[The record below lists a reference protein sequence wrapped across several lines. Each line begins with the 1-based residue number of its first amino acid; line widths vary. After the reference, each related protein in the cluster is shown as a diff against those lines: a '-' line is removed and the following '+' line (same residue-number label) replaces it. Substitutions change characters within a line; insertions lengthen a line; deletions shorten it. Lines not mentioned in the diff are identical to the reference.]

1 MNKLNVKHIV
11 LLIAFVVMATME
23 MFAAKAVPGAMQVTL
38 VDGRTVTVSL
48 RGDEHL
54 NFLISSDNEIIIRE
68 GDTYR
73 VATEEER
80 EDIFN
85 SATKLDEEILANQAK
100 AIGALQANS
109 GEGISGDRLF
119 PHVGT
124 PKVLVLMAEFA
135 DVSFTFSKHEIDSL
149 LNSDAVLTRV
159 STKAKSYSTGEE
171 VVMSKLSNM
180 RSYSSVSQ
188 YFNDCS
194 DGLFK
199 PQFDVYGP
207 YTLAKNMKVY
217 GDGANDRMDLF
228 IPQVCALANA
238 EVDFSEY
245 DQDGDGY
252 VDLVYVIYAGYSAN
266 WTQNGS
272 DCIWPK
278 SGPSTGTSTT
288 YGVYDGK
295 TVSRYGVNGELLAYP
310 MSSGAK
316 YLNGIGV
323 FCHEFSHTM
332 GLPDFYPASTYNPN
346 VVFAN
351 WSTADYDN
359 QSLEDWDLMDGG
371 ENNTNGCWPPMYSA
385 FERELMGWIKI
396 DTLDTPSDVTLTPLL
411 HGGKAYRILNDNDPT
426 GNEYWIVEAVSTDE
440 KSEKWQQ
447 YLPGKGMLI
456 THVNYNP
463 NTFNIKYNNVNA
475 TKGKP
480 GITIIPADGYLPS
493 SYRVTS
499 DEDELAE
506 DPTKMSNVDFCI
518 QESGDPYPGS
528 QGITEFNNYKAYTGT
543 VDKPITDIVQN
554 DDFTV
559 SFKFMGGGSE
569 IEIYNVSLLSEP
581 LEGGTVKGD
590 GTYNVNSDA
599 TIIATPT
606 EGYRFVGWSDGVT
619 DSLRTITVVNDTV
632 LTALFEEIPDV
643 VDSDTITTALTF
655 VESTQTTVT
664 LKVNNFGEN
673 SKVQVSEQS
682 TYTEENMIDVAED
695 NTVTISGLKPSQGDN
710 DKRRFYLYVDEERYG
725 YIEVEMPGLDIS
737 VDVIKLTP
745 TSFNI
750 NANYTVGDAC
760 IESTY
765 MSFGNNVYDGG
776 IINVTGLKPD
786 TAYTVTYNVVVRYGI
801 DNEETEV
808 YSVTQTVNMPHLTFV
823 TAEPKVVSAGNVIVG
838 AETNIGIEN
847 ANVGFEWRRSDYTSE
862 FPSKY
867 SEYGQT
873 YISGTTM
880 EGKIM
885 GLTVDKLW
893 KYRPYYLADD
903 NTYYFG
909 DWMGIDPSNTSYF
922 EPVVRTYADIEID
935 VNTAIVKGYVLSGT
949 DNIIAQG
956 FKFWLFNAASAKA
969 IGGNLLADAVTVP
982 ENAQTVEASGEAMDA
997 KLTGL
1002 AYNST
1007 YSYVTFVETS
1017 AGIFYGEQR
1026 QFTTA
1031 NSLLG
1036 DVNGDG
1042 YITMADAN
1050 MVVNYFLA
1058 DETSKPAEGFNV
1070 DAADMN
1076 RDGTITMADANAIVN
1091 AFLGE

>member
-68 GDTYR
+68 GDIYR

-80 EDIFN
+80 ENIFN
-85 SATKLDEEILANQAK
+85 SAAKLDEQILANQAK
-100 AIGALQANS
+100 AIGALQANT
-109 GEGISGDRLF
+109 GEGISGEKLF
-119 PHVGT
+119 PHMGT

-149 LNSDAVLTRV
+149 LNSSAVLTKT
-159 STKAKSYSTGEE
+159 SNSAKSYSTGEE
-171 VVMSKLSNM
+171 VVMSKLSPKY
-180 RSYSSVSQ
+180 SYSSVAQ

-207 YTLAKNMKVY
+207 YTLSKNMSVY
-217 GDGANDRMDLF
+217 GAGDDRMDLF

-332 GLPDFYPASTYNPN
+332 GLPDFYPASTYNSN
-346 VVFAN
+346 VIFAN
-351 WSTADYDN
+351 WSMADYDN
-359 QSLEDWDLMDGG
+359 QSLEEWDLMDGG

-385 FERELMGWIKI
+385 FERDLMGWIKL

-480 GITIIPADGYLPS
+480 GITIIPADGYLPT

-499 DEDELAE
+499 DKDELAE
-506 DPTKMSNVDFCI
+506 NPTKMSNVDFYI

-559 SFKFMGGGSE
+559 TFKFMGGTP
-569 IEIYNVSLLSEP
+569 P
-581 LEGGTVKGD
+581 L
-590 GTYNVNSDA
+590 
-599 TIIATPT
+599 
-606 EGYRFVGWSDGVT
+606 
-619 DSLRTITVVNDTV
+619 
-632 LTALFEEIPDV
+632 
-643 VDSDTITTALTF
+643 
-655 VESTQTTVT
+655 
-664 LKVNNFGEN
+664 
-673 SKVQVSEQS
+673 
-682 TYTEENMIDVAED
+682 M
-695 NTVTISGLKPSQGDN
+695 
-710 DKRRFYLYVDEERYG
+710 
-725 YIEVEMPGLDIS
+725 
-737 VDVIKLTP
+737 
-745 TSFNI
+745 
-750 NANYTVGDAC
+750 
-760 IESTY
+760 
-765 MSFGNNVYDGG
+765 
-776 IINVTGLKPD
+776 
-786 TAYTVTYNVVVRYGI
+786 
-801 DNEETEV
+801 
-808 YSVTQTVNMPHLTFV
+808 
-823 TAEPKVVSAGNVIVG
+823 
-838 AETNIGIEN
+838 
-847 ANVGFEWRRSDYTSE
+847 
-862 FPSKY
+862 
-867 SEYGQT
+867 
-873 YISGTTM
+873 
-880 EGKIM
+880 
-885 GLTVDKLW
+885 
-893 KYRPYYLADD
+893 
-903 NTYYFG
+903 
-909 DWMGIDPSNTSYF
+909 
-922 EPVVRTYADIEID
+922 
-935 VNTAIVKGYVLSGT
+935 
-949 DNIIAQG
+949 
-956 FKFWLFNAASAKA
+956 
-969 IGGNLLADAVTVP
+969 
-982 ENAQTVEASGEAMDA
+982 
-997 KLTGL
+997 
-1002 AYNST
+1002 
-1007 YSYVTFVETS
+1007 
-1017 AGIFYGEQR
+1017 
-1026 QFTTA
+1026 
-1031 NSLLG
+1031 G

-1058 DETSKPAEGFNV
+1058 EEADKPMEGFNI

-1076 RDGTITMADANAIVN
+1076 GDGTITMADANAIVN
-1091 AFLGE
+1091 KFLGE

>member
-1 MNKLNVKHIV
+1 
-11 LLIAFVVMATME
+11 

-54 NFLISSDNEIIIRE
+54 HFLISSDNEIIIRE

-80 EDIFN
+80 ENIFN
-85 SATKLDEEILANQAK
+85 SAAKLDEQILANQAK

-109 GEGISGDRLF
+109 GEGISGEKLF
-119 PHVGT
+119 PHMGT

-135 DVSFTFSKHEIDSL
+135 DVQFTFSKHEIDSL
-149 LNSDAVLTRV
+149 LNSSAVLTRV

-171 VVMSKLSNM
+171 VVMSKLNTM

-228 IPQVCALANA
+228 IPQVCALADSD
-238 EVDFSEY
+238 VDFSEY

-278 SGPSTGTSTT
+278 SGPSTGPSTT

-310 MSSGAK
+310 MSSGTK

-332 GLPDFYPASTYNPN
+332 GLPDFYPASTYNSN

-359 QSLEDWDLMDGG
+359 QSLEEWDLMDGG

-463 NTFNIKYNNVNA
+463 NTFNIRYNNVNA

-480 GITIIPADGYLPS
+480 GITIIPADGYLPT
-493 SYRVTS
+493 SYRV
-499 DEDELAE
+499 
-506 DPTKMSNVDFCI
+506 SNDTAFVESNPNYMLPRDFYI

-543 VDKPITDIVQN
+543 IDKPITDIVQN

-559 SFKFMGGGSE
+559 SFKFMGGTP
-569 IEIYNVSLLSEP
+569 P
-581 LEGGTVKGD
+581 L
-590 GTYNVNSDA
+590 
-599 TIIATPT
+599 
-606 EGYRFVGWSDGVT
+606 
-619 DSLRTITVVNDTV
+619 
-632 LTALFEEIPDV
+632 
-643 VDSDTITTALTF
+643 
-655 VESTQTTVT
+655 
-664 LKVNNFGEN
+664 
-673 SKVQVSEQS
+673 
-682 TYTEENMIDVAED
+682 M
-695 NTVTISGLKPSQGDN
+695 
-710 DKRRFYLYVDEERYG
+710 
-725 YIEVEMPGLDIS
+725 
-737 VDVIKLTP
+737 
-745 TSFNI
+745 
-750 NANYTVGDAC
+750 
-760 IESTY
+760 
-765 MSFGNNVYDGG
+765 
-776 IINVTGLKPD
+776 
-786 TAYTVTYNVVVRYGI
+786 
-801 DNEETEV
+801 
-808 YSVTQTVNMPHLTFV
+808 
-823 TAEPKVVSAGNVIVG
+823 
-838 AETNIGIEN
+838 
-847 ANVGFEWRRSDYTSE
+847 
-862 FPSKY
+862 
-867 SEYGQT
+867 
-873 YISGTTM
+873 
-880 EGKIM
+880 
-885 GLTVDKLW
+885 
-893 KYRPYYLADD
+893 
-903 NTYYFG
+903 
-909 DWMGIDPSNTSYF
+909 
-922 EPVVRTYADIEID
+922 
-935 VNTAIVKGYVLSGT
+935 
-949 DNIIAQG
+949 
-956 FKFWLFNAASAKA
+956 
-969 IGGNLLADAVTVP
+969 
-982 ENAQTVEASGEAMDA
+982 
-997 KLTGL
+997 
-1002 AYNST
+1002 
-1007 YSYVTFVETS
+1007 
-1017 AGIFYGEQR
+1017 
-1026 QFTTA
+1026 
-1031 NSLLG
+1031 G

-1050 MVVNYFLA
+1050 AVVNYFLA
-1058 DETSKPAEGFNV
+1058 DDATKAQMIEGGFNAE
-1070 DAADMN
+1070 AANVNGDE
-1076 RDGTITMADANAIVN
+1076 GITMADANAIVN
-1091 AFLGE
+1091 IFLGQN

>member
-11 LLIAFVVMATME
+11 LLMTFVVMATME

-80 EDIFN
+80 ENIFN
-85 SATKLDEEILANQAK
+85 SATKLDEQILANQAK
-100 AIGALQANS
+100 AIGALQANT
-109 GEGISGDRLF
+109 GEGISGEKLF
-119 PHVGT
+119 PHMGT

-135 DVSFTFSKHEIDSL
+135 DVSFTFSKHEVDSL
-149 LNSDAVLTRV
+149 LNSSAVLTKT
-159 STKAKSYSTGEE
+159 SKSAKSYSTGEE

-207 YTLAKNMKVY
+207 YTLSKNMSVY
-217 GDGANDRMDLF
+217 GSGANDRMDLF
-228 IPQVCALANA
+228 IPQVCALADSD
-238 EVDFSEY
+238 VDFSEY

-266 WTQNGS
+266 WTDNGE

-278 SGPSTGTSTT
+278 SGPTNPNATGF
-288 YGVYDGK
+288 GVYDGK
-295 TVSRYGVNGELLAYP
+295 TVFRYGVNGELLAYP
-310 MSSGAK
+310 LESGVK

-332 GLPDFYPASTYNPN
+332 GLPDFYPASTYNSN
-346 VVFAN
+346 VIFTD

-359 QSLEDWDLMDGG
+359 QSLEEWDLMDGG

-385 FERELMGWIKI
+385 FERELMGWIKL

-493 SYRVTS
+493 SYRVGCEES
-499 DEDELAE
+499 DPDY
-506 DPTKMSNVDFCI
+506 MSTTDFYI

-559 SFKFMGGGSE
+559 SFKFMGGTP
-569 IEIYNVSLLSEP
+569 P
-581 LEGGTVKGD
+581 L
-590 GTYNVNSDA
+590 
-599 TIIATPT
+599 
-606 EGYRFVGWSDGVT
+606 
-619 DSLRTITVVNDTV
+619 
-632 LTALFEEIPDV
+632 
-643 VDSDTITTALTF
+643 
-655 VESTQTTVT
+655 
-664 LKVNNFGEN
+664 
-673 SKVQVSEQS
+673 
-682 TYTEENMIDVAED
+682 M
-695 NTVTISGLKPSQGDN
+695 
-710 DKRRFYLYVDEERYG
+710 
-725 YIEVEMPGLDIS
+725 
-737 VDVIKLTP
+737 
-745 TSFNI
+745 
-750 NANYTVGDAC
+750 
-760 IESTY
+760 
-765 MSFGNNVYDGG
+765 
-776 IINVTGLKPD
+776 
-786 TAYTVTYNVVVRYGI
+786 
-801 DNEETEV
+801 
-808 YSVTQTVNMPHLTFV
+808 
-823 TAEPKVVSAGNVIVG
+823 
-838 AETNIGIEN
+838 
-847 ANVGFEWRRSDYTSE
+847 
-862 FPSKY
+862 
-867 SEYGQT
+867 
-873 YISGTTM
+873 
-880 EGKIM
+880 
-885 GLTVDKLW
+885 
-893 KYRPYYLADD
+893 
-903 NTYYFG
+903 
-909 DWMGIDPSNTSYF
+909 
-922 EPVVRTYADIEID
+922 
-935 VNTAIVKGYVLSGT
+935 
-949 DNIIAQG
+949 
-956 FKFWLFNAASAKA
+956 
-969 IGGNLLADAVTVP
+969 
-982 ENAQTVEASGEAMDA
+982 
-997 KLTGL
+997 
-1002 AYNST
+1002 
-1007 YSYVTFVETS
+1007 
-1017 AGIFYGEQR
+1017 
-1026 QFTTA
+1026 
-1031 NSLLG
+1031 G

-1076 RDGTITMADANAIVN
+1076 GDGTITMADANAIVN

>member
-54 NFLISSDNEIIIRE
+54 HFLISSDNEIIIRE

-80 EDIFN
+80 ENIFN
-85 SATKLDEEILANQAK
+85 SAAKLDEQILANQAK
-100 AIGALQANS
+100 AIDALQANT
-109 GEGISGDRLF
+109 GEGISGEKLF
-119 PHVGT
+119 PHMGT

-135 DVSFTFSKHEIDSL
+135 DVSFTFSKHEVDSL
-149 LNSDAVLTRV
+149 LNSSAVLTKT
-159 STKAKSYSTGEE
+159 SKSAKSYSTGEE
-171 VVMSKLSNM
+171 VVMSKLSAM
-180 RSYSSVSQ
+180 RSYSSVAQ

-207 YTLAKNMKVY
+207 YTLSKNMSVY
-217 GDGANDRMDLF
+217 GSGANDRMDLF

-278 SGPSTGTSTT
+278 SGPSTGPSTT

-310 MSSGAK
+310 MSSGTK

-332 GLPDFYPASTYNPN
+332 GLPDFYPASTYNSN
-346 VVFAN
+346 VIFAD

-359 QSLEDWDLMDGG
+359 QSLEEWDLMDGG

-385 FERELMGWIKI
+385 FERELMGWIKL

-493 SYRVTS
+493 SYRVGCEES
-499 DEDELAE
+499 DPDYM
-506 DPTKMSNVDFCI
+506 PTTDFYI

-559 SFKFMGGGSE
+559 SFKFMGGTP
-569 IEIYNVSLLSEP
+569 P
-581 LEGGTVKGD
+581 L
-590 GTYNVNSDA
+590 
-599 TIIATPT
+599 
-606 EGYRFVGWSDGVT
+606 
-619 DSLRTITVVNDTV
+619 
-632 LTALFEEIPDV
+632 
-643 VDSDTITTALTF
+643 
-655 VESTQTTVT
+655 
-664 LKVNNFGEN
+664 
-673 SKVQVSEQS
+673 
-682 TYTEENMIDVAED
+682 M
-695 NTVTISGLKPSQGDN
+695 
-710 DKRRFYLYVDEERYG
+710 
-725 YIEVEMPGLDIS
+725 
-737 VDVIKLTP
+737 
-745 TSFNI
+745 
-750 NANYTVGDAC
+750 
-760 IESTY
+760 
-765 MSFGNNVYDGG
+765 
-776 IINVTGLKPD
+776 
-786 TAYTVTYNVVVRYGI
+786 
-801 DNEETEV
+801 
-808 YSVTQTVNMPHLTFV
+808 
-823 TAEPKVVSAGNVIVG
+823 
-838 AETNIGIEN
+838 
-847 ANVGFEWRRSDYTSE
+847 
-862 FPSKY
+862 
-867 SEYGQT
+867 
-873 YISGTTM
+873 
-880 EGKIM
+880 
-885 GLTVDKLW
+885 
-893 KYRPYYLADD
+893 
-903 NTYYFG
+903 
-909 DWMGIDPSNTSYF
+909 
-922 EPVVRTYADIEID
+922 
-935 VNTAIVKGYVLSGT
+935 
-949 DNIIAQG
+949 
-956 FKFWLFNAASAKA
+956 
-969 IGGNLLADAVTVP
+969 
-982 ENAQTVEASGEAMDA
+982 
-997 KLTGL
+997 
-1002 AYNST
+1002 
-1007 YSYVTFVETS
+1007 
-1017 AGIFYGEQR
+1017 
-1026 QFTTA
+1026 
-1031 NSLLG
+1031 G

-1050 MVVNYFLA
+1050 AVVNYFLA
-1058 DETSKPAEGFNV
+1058 DDATKAQMIEGGFNTE
-1070 DAADMN
+1070 AANVNGDE
-1076 RDGTITMADANAIVN
+1076 GITMADANAIVN
-1091 AFLGE
+1091 IFLGQN

>member
-80 EDIFN
+80 ENIFN
-85 SATKLDEEILANQAK
+85 SAAKLDEQILANQAK
-100 AIGALQANS
+100 AIGALQANT
-109 GEGISGDRLF
+109 GEGISGEKLF
-119 PHVGT
+119 PHMGT

-149 LNSDAVLTRV
+149 LNSSAVLTKT
-159 STKAKSYSTGEE
+159 SKSAKSYSTGEE
-171 VVMSKLSNM
+171 VVMSKLSAM
-180 RSYSSVSQ
+180 RSYSSVAQ

-207 YTLAKNMKVY
+207 YTLSKNMSVY
-217 GDGANDRMDLF
+217 GAGDDRMDLF

-332 GLPDFYPASTYNPN
+332 GLPDFYPASTYNSN

-351 WSTADYDN
+351 WSMADYDN
-359 QSLEDWDLMDGG
+359 QSLEEWDLMDGG

-385 FERELMGWIKI
+385 FERELMGWIKL

-480 GITIIPADGYLPS
+480 GITIIPADGYLPT

-499 DEDELAE
+499 DKDELAE
-506 DPTKMSNVDFCI
+506 NPTKMSNVDFYI

-559 SFKFMGGGSE
+559 TFKFMGGTP
-569 IEIYNVSLLSEP
+569 P
-581 LEGGTVKGD
+581 L
-590 GTYNVNSDA
+590 
-599 TIIATPT
+599 
-606 EGYRFVGWSDGVT
+606 
-619 DSLRTITVVNDTV
+619 
-632 LTALFEEIPDV
+632 
-643 VDSDTITTALTF
+643 
-655 VESTQTTVT
+655 
-664 LKVNNFGEN
+664 
-673 SKVQVSEQS
+673 
-682 TYTEENMIDVAED
+682 M
-695 NTVTISGLKPSQGDN
+695 
-710 DKRRFYLYVDEERYG
+710 
-725 YIEVEMPGLDIS
+725 
-737 VDVIKLTP
+737 
-745 TSFNI
+745 
-750 NANYTVGDAC
+750 
-760 IESTY
+760 
-765 MSFGNNVYDGG
+765 
-776 IINVTGLKPD
+776 
-786 TAYTVTYNVVVRYGI
+786 
-801 DNEETEV
+801 
-808 YSVTQTVNMPHLTFV
+808 
-823 TAEPKVVSAGNVIVG
+823 
-838 AETNIGIEN
+838 
-847 ANVGFEWRRSDYTSE
+847 
-862 FPSKY
+862 
-867 SEYGQT
+867 
-873 YISGTTM
+873 
-880 EGKIM
+880 
-885 GLTVDKLW
+885 
-893 KYRPYYLADD
+893 
-903 NTYYFG
+903 
-909 DWMGIDPSNTSYF
+909 
-922 EPVVRTYADIEID
+922 
-935 VNTAIVKGYVLSGT
+935 
-949 DNIIAQG
+949 
-956 FKFWLFNAASAKA
+956 
-969 IGGNLLADAVTVP
+969 
-982 ENAQTVEASGEAMDA
+982 
-997 KLTGL
+997 
-1002 AYNST
+1002 
-1007 YSYVTFVETS
+1007 
-1017 AGIFYGEQR
+1017 
-1026 QFTTA
+1026 
-1031 NSLLG
+1031 G

>member
-1 MNKLNVKHIV
+1 MNILNVKHIV
-11 LLIAFVVMATME
+11 LLIAFVVMVTME

-54 NFLISSDNEIIIRE
+54 HFLISSDNEIIIRE

-171 VVMSKLSNM
+171 VVMSKLSSM

-207 YTLAKNMKVY
+207 YTLSKNMSVY
-217 GDGANDRMDLF
+217 GAGDDRMDLF

-288 YGVYDGK
+288 YGMYDGK

-426 GNEYWIVEAVSTDE
+426 GNEYWIIEAVSTDE

-463 NTFNIKYNNVNA
+463 STFNIKYNNVNA

-554 DDFTV
+554 EDFTV
-559 SFKFMGGGSE
+559 SFKFMGGTP
-569 IEIYNVSLLSEP
+569 P
-581 LEGGTVKGD
+581 L
-590 GTYNVNSDA
+590 
-599 TIIATPT
+599 
-606 EGYRFVGWSDGVT
+606 
-619 DSLRTITVVNDTV
+619 
-632 LTALFEEIPDV
+632 
-643 VDSDTITTALTF
+643 
-655 VESTQTTVT
+655 
-664 LKVNNFGEN
+664 
-673 SKVQVSEQS
+673 
-682 TYTEENMIDVAED
+682 M
-695 NTVTISGLKPSQGDN
+695 
-710 DKRRFYLYVDEERYG
+710 
-725 YIEVEMPGLDIS
+725 
-737 VDVIKLTP
+737 
-745 TSFNI
+745 
-750 NANYTVGDAC
+750 
-760 IESTY
+760 
-765 MSFGNNVYDGG
+765 
-776 IINVTGLKPD
+776 
-786 TAYTVTYNVVVRYGI
+786 
-801 DNEETEV
+801 
-808 YSVTQTVNMPHLTFV
+808 
-823 TAEPKVVSAGNVIVG
+823 
-838 AETNIGIEN
+838 
-847 ANVGFEWRRSDYTSE
+847 
-862 FPSKY
+862 
-867 SEYGQT
+867 
-873 YISGTTM
+873 
-880 EGKIM
+880 
-885 GLTVDKLW
+885 
-893 KYRPYYLADD
+893 
-903 NTYYFG
+903 
-909 DWMGIDPSNTSYF
+909 
-922 EPVVRTYADIEID
+922 
-935 VNTAIVKGYVLSGT
+935 
-949 DNIIAQG
+949 
-956 FKFWLFNAASAKA
+956 
-969 IGGNLLADAVTVP
+969 
-982 ENAQTVEASGEAMDA
+982 
-997 KLTGL
+997 
-1002 AYNST
+1002 
-1007 YSYVTFVETS
+1007 
-1017 AGIFYGEQR
+1017 
-1026 QFTTA
+1026 
-1031 NSLLG
+1031 G

-1058 DETSKPAEGFNV
+1058 DETSKPVEGFNV